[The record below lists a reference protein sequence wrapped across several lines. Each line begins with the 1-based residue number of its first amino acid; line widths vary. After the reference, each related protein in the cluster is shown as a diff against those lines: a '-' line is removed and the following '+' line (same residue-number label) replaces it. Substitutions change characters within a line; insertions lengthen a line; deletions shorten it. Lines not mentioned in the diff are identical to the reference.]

1 MRSFIRL
8 VLVCGVLTAW
18 SSVSAK
24 AQETL
29 FRSTMI
35 GSTPGQII
43 GGVLAGGAA
52 WQVSKGRAS
61 LSEGGNLRVVVRGLV
76 LVSTGV
82 SPVSQIAASLVC
94 GGSGGAVAATTDAF
108 ALSTDGNAEIA
119 QKITLPNSCL
129 APVVIVRAVGANGPA
144 AFIAATGFDTT
155 TLADD
160 N

>member
-1 MRSFIRL
+1 MKSFIKL
-8 VLVCGVLTAW
+8 LGVYGVLTAL
-18 SSVSAK
+18 SGVSVN

-29 FRSTMI
+29 FRSTII
-35 GSTPGQII
+35 GSTPGEII
-43 GGVLAGGAA
+43 GGVLSGGAP
-52 WQVSKGRAS
+52 WQVTKARTS
-61 LSEGGNLRVVVRGLV
+61 LSKEGDLKVVLRGLV

-108 ALSTDGNAEIA
+108 ALSTDGNSEFE
-119 QKITLPNSCL
+119 QQITLPSSCL

-144 AFIAATGFDTT
+144 AFIAATGFNTATDGN
-155 TLADD
+155 D

>member
-1 MRSFIRL
+1 MKSFVRL
-8 VLVCGVLTAW
+8 LLVWGVFAACSTVNAQ
-18 SSVSAK
+18 

-35 GSTPGQII
+35 GSNPGQII
-43 GGVLAGGAA
+43 GGVLSGGAA
-52 WQVSKGRAS
+52 WQVAKGRTS
-61 LSEGGNLRVVVRGLV
+61 LSEDGNLRVVVRGLV

-108 ALSTDGNAEIA
+108 ALSTDGNAETA

-144 AFIAATGFDTT
+144 AFIAATGFDST